1 MKIIILILFYILNIV
16 LSCIYKKKDNKY
28 ILNLAPKNIKNNNDA
43 KNDEEFLKEIQKYL
57 INENK

>member
-16 LSCIYKKKDNKY
+16 LSSIYKKKDNKY
-28 ILNLAPKNIKNNNDA
+28 ILNLAPKNIENNKNA

>member
-1 MKIIILILFYILNIV
+1 MKIIILILFYILKII
-16 LSCIYKKKDNKY
+16 LSSIYKKKDNKY
-28 ILNLAPKNIKNNNDA
+28 ILNLAPKNIENNKNE